1 MTDYLNKKIHFFSSF
16 VPMVIEKTF
25 KGERSFDIY
34 SKLLKDRIIFLMGEI
49 EDFMANLIIA
59 QLLFLESEDPMKDIF
74 LYINSPGGMVTSG
87 LAIYDTMQY
96 IKPDVSTICIGQ
108 ASSAAALL
116 LCSGA
121 KGKRFCL
128 PNAVMMI
135 HQPLG
140 GYKGQA
146 SDIEIHAREILSMR
160 NRLNAILAKHT
171 NNTSEKIRV
180 DTERDNFMNAME
192 AIQYG
197 LIDKI
202 LYNR

>member
-1 MTDYLNKKIHFFSSF
+1 MTDYLSKKMHFFSNF

-59 QLLFLESEDPMKDIF
+59 QLLFLESENSMKDIF

-96 IKPDVSTICIGQ
+96 VKPDVSTICIGQ

-116 LCSGA
+116 LCAGA

-146 SDIEIHAREILSMR
+146 SDIEIHAREILLMR
-160 NRLNAILAKHT
+160 NRLNDILAKHT
-171 NNTSEKIRV
+171 NNTSEKIKV
-180 DTERDNFMNAME
+180 DTERDNFMNAVE
-192 AIQYG
+192 AIKYG

>member
-16 VPMVIEKTF
+16 IPMVIEKTF